1 MRTPDT
7 YIAALG
13 SFLPSTVTTE
23 QAVAQG
29 LYSAETAEIHELGGA
44 AVAGPIPA
52 PEMALRA
59 AEVAVKRSGL
69 AADEFD
75 LLLYASTWLQ
85 GPEGWLPHP
94 YLQRHLVGPI
104 PALEI
109 RQGCNGMFSG
119 LSMAFEYLRAD
130 PDRRTALLVAADNF
144 GTPLMDRWQMSALFV
159 AGDAASAVVL
169 SKTDGFAQ
177 LMSVCH
183 TSIPEAE
190 EIHRASEPMFP
201 PGVSLGKSPDFFARL
216 QEITAKVAA
225 APDSPLGAALARV
238 REQIPVVVGQA
249 LADAGIELGDIARVA
264 FLNCSREATEQRCM
278 VPLGLPME
286 MSTWEFGRDIGHCS
300 ASDQI
305 LSFEH
310 LITTGQLGP
319 GQYMLLFGSAPGV
332 LLSAAVIKVLRDPGW
347 TA

>member
-1 MRTPDT
+1 MRTPDL

-13 SFLPSTVTTE
+13 SFLPPTVTTAT
-23 QAVAQG
+23 AVAQG
-29 LYSAETAEIHELGGA
+29 LYPAETAEIHELGGA

-59 AEVAVKRSGL
+59 AEVAVKRHGSAPDDL
-69 AADEFD
+69 D

-85 GPEGWLPHP
+85 GPEGWLPHS

-109 RQGCNGMFSG
+109 RQGCNGMFAGMS
-119 LSMAFEYLRAD
+119 LAFEYLRAD
-130 PDRRTALLVAADNF
+130 PGRRSALLVAADNF
-144 GTPLMDRWQMSALFV
+144 GTPLMDRWRMSALFV
-159 AGDAASAVVL
+159 AGDAAAAVVL
-169 SKTDGFAQ
+169 SRTDGFAQ
-177 LMSVCH
+177 LRSVCH

-190 EIHRASEPMFP
+190 EIHRAGEPMFP
-201 PGVSLGKSPDFFARL
+201 PGVSLGHAPDFSARMR
-216 QEITAKVAA
+216 EITAAVAA
-225 APDSPLGAALARV
+225 APRAPLGAALARV

-249 LADAGIELGDIARVA
+249 LREAGLELADIARVA

-278 VPLGLPME
+278 APLGLPME
-286 MSTWEFGRDIGHCS
+286 LSTWDFGREIGHCS

-310 LITTGQLGP
+310 LITTGQLRP
-319 GQYMLLFGSAPGV
+319 GQHLLLFGSAPGV
-332 LLSAAVIKVLRDPGW
+332 LLSAAVITVLRDPGW

>member
-1 MRTPDT
+1 MRTPNT

-13 SFLPSTVTTE
+13 SFLPATVTAE

-29 LYSAETAEIHELGGA
+29 LYPAETAEIHELGGA

-59 AEVAVKRSGL
+59 AEIAVKRSGL
-69 AADEFD
+69 VAEEFD

-109 RQGCNGMFSG
+109 RQGCNGMFSA
-119 LSMAFEYLRAD
+119 LSMAVEYLRAD
-130 PDRRTALLVAADNF
+130 PDRHSALLVAADNF
-144 GTPLMDRWQMSALFV
+144 GTPLMDRWKMSALFI

-169 SKTDGFAQ
+169 TKTDGFAQ
-177 LMSVCH
+177 LLSVCH

-190 EIHRASEPMFP
+190 EIHRASEPLFP

-225 APDSPLGAALARV
+225 APDSPLGAAMARV
-238 REQIPVVVGQA
+238 REEIPVVVGQA
-249 LADAGIELGDIARVA
+249 LDEAGIGLDDIARVA

-286 MSTWEFGRDIGHCS
+286 KSTWDFGRMVGHCS

-310 LITTGQLGP
+310 LVTTGQLRA
-319 GQYMLLFGSAPGV
+319 GQYLLLFGSAPGV
-332 LLSAAVIKVLRDPGW
+332 LLSAAVIKVLRDPEW
-347 TA
+347 TE